1 MKRTVLTLSMILWIF
16 STTIAQTV
24 QPLGKL
30 QPFWRNHPVLG
41 PFLQQGLWL
50 NKVPDY
56 FLDTDFAYKKRPFD
70 KEVLFADHLSV
81 VRLLGGTDKYPGV
94 ELDLG
99 PVSVTDDGALRQ
111 SRLSPSDT
119 ASIRKL
125 MEFDFVFRHKDGT
138 LGFRPELIK
147 ERLKPYMDN
156 GYSSFTIVLDNM
168 PWCLRKE
175 PLIGG
180 FGQAGPPD
188 DPEEWYLTVKN
199 LCETLE
205 QLLGKEAA
213 NKLRFRI
220 GTEMNGLERFH
231 GTEERFI
238 THYDYSAAAIADVLP
253 GASLG
258 LFNIQSASVENI
270 KHVHNVNSFNVLEHA
285 SSGVN
290 KKSGKPNIA
299 SPFVASSRYF
309 CEKNDL
315 NEIYRGIDEVWDY
328 VRDSIPGYSNF
339 SREIHEYGAWS
350 DWTAVPRTGNPG
362 AFGNAM
368 NLQVVINHRTN
379 GLSRLFLWNM
389 LEHIPM
395 GEGSGTFT
403 IPSSQ
408 LWGYSVLDYM
418 AGGEAY
424 RVVPEKETD
433 ADGTV
438 ITSLLS
444 VKANKAYLL
453 VTAFNPDRLF
463 NKENEVILKIPKTC
477 FTMVSGKKAKIAVSD
492 RNHSMMDE
500 IRKDVEK
507 EGNLN
512 PILKDKPYY
521 IPSGLSKFRELF
533 SDISAF
539 KTMISTNIEKY
550 EAKWKESLTLK
561 NFNGSISEDKD
572 NYIFKLRMN
581 TPESAVIVFDIK
593 NDN

>member
-1 MKRTVLTLSMILWIF
+1 MIFWMLS
-16 STTIAQTV
+16 STIAQNV
-24 QPLGKL
+24 LPLGKL

-50 NKVPDY
+50 DKVPDY
-56 FLDTDFAYKKRPFD
+56 FLDTDFPYKKRPFE

-81 VRLLGGTDKYPGV
+81 VRLLGGVDKYPGV
-94 ELDLG
+94 ELNLG
-99 PVSVTDDGALRQ
+99 SAGVNDDGIMRK
-111 SRLSPSDT
+111 SKLSPTDT
-119 ASIRKL
+119 AAIRKL
-125 MEFDFVFRHKDGT
+125 SEYDFVFRHKDGT
-138 LGFRPELIK
+138 LGFRPELVK

-156 GYSSFTIVLDNM
+156 GYNSFTIVLDNI

-188 DPEEWYLTVKN
+188 DPEEWYLTVKK
-199 LCETLE
+199 LCETLK
-205 QLLGKEAA
+205 QLLGEGKA
-213 NKLRFRI
+213 NLLRFRI

-238 THYDYSAAAIADVLP
+238 THYDYSAAAISDVLP
-253 GASLG
+253 GARLG
-258 LFNIQSASVENI
+258 LYNITAASVANI
-270 KHVHNVNSFNVLEHA
+270 KNVHNINSFKVLEHA
-285 SSGVN
+285 SSGLN
-290 KKSGKPNIA
+290 EKSGKPNIA

-315 NEIYRGIDEVWDY
+315 NEIYSGIDDVWDY

-368 NLQVVINHRTN
+368 NLQVVINHLSN

-389 LEHIPM
+389 LEHIPL
-395 GEGSGTFT
+395 EKGSGSFT

-424 RVVPEKETD
+424 RVVPEKEKD
-433 ADGTV
+433 ANGTV

-444 VKANKAYLL
+444 VKAGKAYLL
-453 VTAFNPDRLF
+453 VTSFNPDRLY
-463 NKENEVILKIPKTC
+463 NKGNEVVLKIPKTC
-477 FTMVSGKKAKIAVSD
+477 FAMVSGKKAKTAVSD

-500 IRKDVEK
+500 IRKDVEMA
-507 EGNLN
+507 GNLN
-512 PILKDKPYY
+512 PVLKDKPYY
-521 IPSGLSKFRELF
+521 IPSGLSKFSELF
-533 SDISAF
+533 SDMGAF

-550 EAKWKESLTLK
+550 KANWKESLTLK
-561 NFNGSISEDKD
+561 DFNGTISDDKD
-572 NYIFKLRMN
+572 NYIIKLKMI

-593 NDN
+593 K

>member
-1 MKRTVLTLSMILWIF
+1 MKRIVIIISMIFWML
-16 STTIAQTV
+16 SSTIAQNV
-24 QPLGKL
+24 LPLGKL

-50 NKVPDY
+50 DKVPDY
-56 FLDTDFAYKKRPFD
+56 FLDTDFPYKKRPFE

-81 VRLLGGTDKYPGV
+81 VRLLGGVDKYPGV
-94 ELDLG
+94 ELNLG
-99 PVSVTDDGALRQ
+99 SAGVNDDGIMRK
-111 SRLSPSDT
+111 SKLSPTDT
-119 ASIRKL
+119 AAIRKL
-125 MEFDFVFRHKDGT
+125 SEYDFVFRHKDGT
-138 LGFRPELIK
+138 LGFRPELVK

-156 GYSSFTIVLDNM
+156 GYNSFTIVLDNI

-188 DPEEWYLTVKN
+188 DPEEWYLTVKK
-199 LCETLE
+199 LCETLK
-205 QLLGKEAA
+205 QLLGEGKA
-213 NKLRFRI
+213 NLLRFRI

-238 THYDYSAAAIADVLP
+238 THYDYSAAAISDVLP
-253 GASLG
+253 GARLG
-258 LFNIQSASVENI
+258 LYNITAASVANI
-270 KHVHNVNSFNVLEHA
+270 KNVHNINSFKVLEHA
-285 SSGVN
+285 SSGLN
-290 KKSGKPNIA
+290 EKSGKPNIA

-315 NEIYRGIDEVWDY
+315 NEIYSGIDDVWDY

-368 NLQVVINHRTN
+368 NLQVVINHLSN

-389 LEHIPM
+389 LEHIPL
-395 GEGSGTFT
+395 EKGSGSFT

-424 RVVPEKETD
+424 RVVPEKEKD
-433 ADGTV
+433 ANGTV

-444 VKANKAYLL
+444 VKAGKAYLL
-453 VTAFNPDRLF
+453 VTSFNPDRLY
-463 NKENEVILKIPKTC
+463 NKGNEVVLKIPKTC
-477 FTMVSGKKAKIAVSD
+477 FAMVSGKKAKTAVSD

-500 IRKDVEK
+500 IRKDVEMA
-507 EGNLN
+507 GNLN
-512 PILKDKPYY
+512 PVLKDKPYY
-521 IPSGLSKFRELF
+521 IPSGLSKFSELF
-533 SDISAF
+533 SDMGAF

-550 EAKWKESLTLK
+550 KANWKESLTLK
-561 NFNGSISEDKD
+561 DFNGTISDDKD
-572 NYIFKLRMN
+572 NYIIKLKMI

-593 NDN
+593 K